1 SGPSGLFPSG
11 LPALTEKDLKDLKVA
26 VECETDYVAMSFVRD
41 AAHIAELREH
51 IDNLG
56 GRAQII
62 AKIEDQQAIRHIDD
76 IILAADVIMVA
87 RGDLGIEVSIEELPI
102 ISAASSI
109 LPQAGRRCIVATR
122 AGIMITNLPHRASN
136 GCIQR
141 HL

>member
-1 SGPSGLFPSG
+1 
-11 LPALTEKDLKDLKVA
+11 
-26 VECETDYVAMSFVRD
+26 MSFVRD

-102 ISAASSI
+102 IQRRI
-109 LPQAGRRCIVATR
+109 IRHCHRLGRR
-122 AGIMITNLPHRASN
+122 
-136 GCIQR
+136 QR
-141 HL
+141 MPQPLQH